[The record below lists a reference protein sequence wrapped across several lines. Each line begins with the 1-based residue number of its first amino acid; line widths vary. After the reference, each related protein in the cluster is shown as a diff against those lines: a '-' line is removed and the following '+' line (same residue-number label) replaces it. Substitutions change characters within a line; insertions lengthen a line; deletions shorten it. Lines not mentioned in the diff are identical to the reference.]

1 MYKVLFFVGI
11 AFLIYLGF
19 VLNKRKAE
27 LARKQQAV
35 QKKQSASH
43 VMVECAHC
51 GLFLPKSDAL
61 QKDGEYYCC
70 PEHELLG
77 KK

>member
-1 MYKVLFFVGI
+1 
-11 AFLIYLGF
+11 
-19 VLNKRKAE
+19 
-27 LARKQQAV
+27 
-35 QKKQSASH
+35 
-43 VMVECAHC
+43 MVECAHC

-70 PEHELLG
+70 PEHERLG